1 MNITK
6 LRYREIRSP
15 ALNVVLYQP
24 EIPANTG
31 NIARLCGAAE
41 IRLHLIHPLGFQV
54 DDKHLKR
61 AGLDYWS
68 EVDIRNHGSF
78 EEFLKDIER
87 GGQAKLITFSSHA
100 DQDYTRVKVDYGN
113 YLLFGRETLGLPLD
127 IRKKYPCYKI
137 PIRGRVR
144 SLNLSTTVGIVVYH
158 YLHTMGEFW

>member
-6 LRYREIRSP
+6 LRYREIKSP

-100 DQDYTRVKVDYGN
+100 LKDYTRVKVDYGN

-127 IRKKYPCYKI
+127 IREKYPCYKI

-158 YLHTMGEFW
+158 YLHTMGEF